1 MKEFIMSRQENAVNA
16 VSPALCAANSKWN
29 HVGGAGG
36 SRAILA
42 NIGQLAAYINFAD
55 ITEFNTIG
63 GVSGGSIPTAIYAG
77 LCEDPRY
84 ADRKKITPELLRMGI
99 ELDFS
104 ALVPRHA
111 TPLMTVFAFLLRDR
125 FEYTRPKKG
134 VLSSEGLGEFVDNRV
149 SKWPKNY
156 WTMAVMAR
164 TQILFTAEGVWQYLR
179 NGQKRLLSD
188 EPAPLGLAVR
198 ASCAVPGII
207 DAAPW
212 RGRHLFDGALS
223 WDGQCPVGTVIK
235 HYGVA
240 AQDILACD
248 VGDETNNVFAPL
260 GRLLWSLLCG
270 GHCVD
275 HAGAKT
281 VIPDGVLMMKPNIW
295 SVRSLQ
301 FNLQEEH
308 KWQAVLSGFQET
320 VIELRRAGLLAG
332 DKLYEALAVCADI
345 KKLKAMAE

>member
-1 MKEFIMSRQENAVNA
+1 MSRQENAVNA
-16 VSPALCAANSKWN
+16 VAPALLAAGSKWN

-36 SRAILA
+36 SRAILG
-42 NIGQLAAYINFAD
+42 NIGQMVAYINFAE

-77 LCEDPRY
+77 LCENPAY
-84 ADRKKITPELLRMGI
+84 ADRKKITPELLKLGI

-111 TPLMTVFAFLLRDR
+111 TPLMTVLAFLLRDR

-134 VLSSEGLGEFVDNRV
+134 VLSSEKLGEFIDSRV
-149 SKWPKNY
+149 STWPKNY
-156 WTMAVMAR
+156 WTMGVVAR
-164 TQILFTAEGVWQYLR
+164 TQILFTADGVYQYLR
-179 NGQKRLLSD
+179 NGQRRLLSD
-188 EPAPLGLAVR
+188 QPAPLGIAVR

-223 WDGQCPVGTVIK
+223 WDGQCPVGAVMR
-235 HYGVA
+235 HYRVA
-240 AQDILACD
+240 PQDILACD
-248 VGDETNNVFAPL
+248 VGDEDGNFFAPL
-260 GRLLWSLLCG
+260 GRLVWSMLCG

-275 HAGAKT
+275 HNGPKT

-301 FNLQEEH
+301 FNLTAEN
-308 KWQAVLSGFQET
+308 KWQAVMSGFQEA
-320 VIELRRAGLLAG
+320 VIELRRAGLLKG
-332 DKLYEALAVCADI
+332 EKLFEALAVCSDMA
-345 KKLKAMAE
+345 KLKALAA